1 MGTDIRPLRLAQLL
15 ALSELS
21 SALLL
26 PGAYMFPFTWGF
38 RVDNW
43 SEPALLLGNLL
54 AISFVAIPAATLI
67 GLLTGRISAFWGL
80 YLSPIVSLLFGVSA
94 VPFVA
99 HAVPA
104 GPARTVLLVVTNVA
118 AILLAIWLRTRLKP
132 RQRKARLAQSASE
145 A

>member
-1 MGTDIRPLRLAQLL
+1 MKPIRPLWLAQLL

-26 PGAYMFPFTWGF
+26 PGAYTFPFTWGF

-43 SEPALLLGNLL
+43 YHPALLLANLL
-54 AISFVAIPAATLI
+54 GILFVAVPAATLI
-67 GLLTGRISAFWGL
+67 GLWMGRVSAFWGL
-80 YLSPIVSLLFGVSA
+80 YLSPIVFLFFGVSA

-99 HAVPA
+99 YAVPA
-104 GPARTVLLVVTNVA
+104 GASRTVLLVVTNVA
-118 AILLAIWLRTRLKP
+118 AILLAVWLRTRLNP
-132 RQRKARLAQSASE
+132 RHQRPQLAASASD